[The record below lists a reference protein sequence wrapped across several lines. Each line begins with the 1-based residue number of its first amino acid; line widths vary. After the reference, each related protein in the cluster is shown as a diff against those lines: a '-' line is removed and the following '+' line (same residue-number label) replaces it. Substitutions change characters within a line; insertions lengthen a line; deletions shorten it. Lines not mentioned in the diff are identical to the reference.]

1 MKETDR
7 IEGAIQLQSLLQV
20 RDEIAPIICRVSQAE
35 ATGEREIKFEAF
47 SDALGKLPFILERL
61 KTTPEF
67 DKVNMKELRKIRE
80 LEERALDAY
89 ISSCELSMEQLNMPS
104 RFLQSTIILK
114 VSLAQRYWNSS
125 TKEAATFLKK

>member
-35 ATGEREIKFEAF
+35 ATGKREIKFEAF
-47 SDALGKLPFILERL
+47 SDTLGKLPFILERL

-67 DKVNMKELRKIRE
+67 DKVNTKELRKIQE
-80 LEERALDAY
+80 LEEKALEAY
-89 ISSCELSMEQLNMPS
+89 INFCELSIEQLKRPNRFRQSKIMLKTS
-104 RFLQSTIILK
+104 R
-114 VSLAQRYWNSS
+114 ANGYWESS
-125 TKEAATFLKK
+125 TRKAITLLRK

>member
-1 MKETDR
+1 MKEIDKT
-7 IEGAIQLQSLLQV
+7 EGAKWLQSLLRV
-20 RDEIAPIICRVSQAE
+20 RDEIAPIIDRVSQAE
-35 ATGEREIKFEAF
+35 ATGRWELKLEAF
-47 SDALGKLPFILERL
+47 SEAVQELPPILERL
-61 KTTPEF
+61 KTTSEF